1 MFTPKAIQI
10 KSHQNIA
17 CWAGVFY
24 ILATVAPIMTYPFIG
39 FLMRESGGEFPADFL
54 TQIVTNDALVIIG
67 GLIELIYALAVVG
80 IIATLH
86 PLMKKQ
92 RPVLSLSFFSLR
104 FMEAIG
110 VMFHS
115 LILFCLVSL
124 SQAFGGIHA
133 VELQLVVELL
143 LAAREWTFLISS
155 GIIWSLSALI
165 LNTLL
170 YQNRLLPRWI
180 SVWGLI
186 GAGLSFGAYGLQFFN
201 IHPSEIF
208 YLPIGVQEMVFAG
221 WLIVRGLNI
230 HPKEPN
236 R

>member
-1 MFTPKAIQI
+1 MFTPKAIQT

-17 CWAGVFY
+17 RWAGVFY

-39 FLMRESGGEFPADFL
+39 FLMQESGGESPADFL
-54 TQIVTNDALVIIG
+54 TQIVTYDARVIIG

-110 VMFHS
+110 VMLHS
-115 LILFCLVSL
+115 IILFCLVSV
-124 SQAFGGIHA
+124 SRAFVGIEMVDLH
-133 VELQLVVELL
+133 LFGELL
-143 LAAREWTFLISS
+143 LAAREWIFLIGS

-165 LNTLL
+165 LNVLL
-170 YQNRLLPRWI
+170 YQSQLLPRWI
-180 SVWGLI
+180 SAWGLI
-186 GAGLSFGAYGLQFFN
+186 GAALSFTAYGLQFFN
-201 IHPSEIF
+201 IHLSELF

-221 WLIVRGLNI
+221 WLIVKGLNT
-230 HPKEPN
+230 
-236 R
+236 RMQQ